1 MQEIGRPGTPISPET
16 RGILAIQQEMDWVR
30 SQQRITAEVPILA
43 GRQSSLQEKQILL
56 FSTRRVASCRDARVC
71 TRRRYPAMYSVT
83 RSADIHTHTHLTLP
97 STFVIPTC
105 YAHPSFQSLRRM
117 EPDIRRRRAS
127 PLVIDLL
134 SKPRTDVSLPQ
145 FPNISRTIT
154 SKLPNFQPR
163 STTSPASPRS
173 VPHYSMIL
181 TLDRIPATDI
191 HARPRTLHQIRV
203 LTER

>member
-1 MQEIGRPGTPISPET
+1 LPANKRWTGSDLGC
-16 RGILAIQQEMDWVR
+16 V
-30 SQQRITAEVPILA
+30 SQLKYLY
-43 GRQSSLQEKQILL
+43 SLEDRVHFARDKYC
-56 FSTRRVASCRDARVC
+56 SCPRRVAWYRDARVC
-71 TRRRYPAMYSVT
+71 TRCRYPAMYSVT
-83 RSADIHTHTHLTLP
+83 RSVDIHTHTHLTLP

-117 EPDIRRRRAS
+117 EQDIRRRRAS
-127 PLVIDLL
+127 PLVIVLL

-145 FPNISRTIT
+145 FPNISRHDNLQATE
-154 SKLPNFQPR
+154 LP
-163 STTSPASPRS
+163 TTQHHISRSPRS
-173 VPHYSMIL
+173 VPSYPMIL